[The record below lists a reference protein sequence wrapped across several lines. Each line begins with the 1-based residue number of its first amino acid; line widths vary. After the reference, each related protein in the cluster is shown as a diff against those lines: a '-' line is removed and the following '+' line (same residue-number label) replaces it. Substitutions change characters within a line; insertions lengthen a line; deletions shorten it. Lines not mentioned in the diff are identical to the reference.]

1 MNEDK
6 LTQTARQLG
15 VRAAERLDVDATAR
29 KVIDRLRE
37 QPPRRTVWIQATWLR
52 IAAALVVVL
61 GGAYAVRELRQSDA
75 PHVAHFIVDDLQDLS
90 ADELRTLLASFD
102 QIVAD
107 SAAVDSTSDL
117 QELDAQELRRLLRE
131 G

>member
-6 LTQTARQLG
+6 LTQAARQLG

-37 QPPRRTVWIQATWLR
+37 QPRRTVWIQATWLR
-52 IAAALVVVL
+52 IAAALVIVV
-61 GGAYAVRELRQSDA
+61 GGAYAARELRQSDA
-75 PHVAHFIVDDLQDLS
+75 PHVTHFIADDLQDLS

-102 QIVAD
+102 QIIAD

>member
-52 IAAALVVVL
+52 IAAALVVVV